1 MLMTGLVHVTHF
13 HIVVVPLVGRN
24 FGVLMDLVGIN
35 FSDNVANMVC
45 VTAVV
50 VGAYV
55 RILGL
60 VSCQ

>member
-1 MLMTGLVHVTHF
+1 MQMTGLVHVTHF

-45 VTAVV
+45 PEMALK
-50 VGAYV
+50 
-55 RILGL
+55 ILMTL
-60 VSCQ
+60 KFVI